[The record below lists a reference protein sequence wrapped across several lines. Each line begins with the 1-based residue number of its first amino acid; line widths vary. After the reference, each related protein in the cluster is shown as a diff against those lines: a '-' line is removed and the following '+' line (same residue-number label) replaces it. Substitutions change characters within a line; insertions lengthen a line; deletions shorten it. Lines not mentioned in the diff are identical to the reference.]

1 MPKKT
6 YCAIALDETD
16 DKKKDLERQ
25 VEDTKTALAK
35 AKEEKASLEEDIAA
49 VSEGIKALDQS
60 VVEATAM
67 RKEENADY
75 QELMAN
81 NGISKQVL
89 EFAINRLN
97 KFYNPKMYKAPV
109 KQEVSE
115 GDAIYSGMGGDS
127 PTAMPGGIAGTGIGA
142 SFVQLSMRAAAP
154 TPPEAVEAY
163 SKKTEE
169 SSGVLQMI
177 RLLITDLD
185 KEMTQA
191 DGVEKDGQADY
202 EKFMSSSAEKRA
214 TDSKLVEDKE
224 GSLADVDGQIS
235 DLKGTKRSGK
245 KELMATREFISTL
258 HSDCDWLLKYFDVRK
273 QARAEEVDSLNNAK
287 AVLNGADYSLIQVVR
302 STRRVFLGA

>member
-1 MPKKT
+1 MPKKA
-6 YCAIALDETD
+6 YCATALDETD

-25 VEDTKTALAK
+25 VEDTKIALAK
-35 AKEEKASLEEDIAA
+35 AKEEKASLAEDIAA

-89 EFAINRLN
+89 EFAMNRLN

-115 GDAIYSGMGGDS
+115 GDAIHSGMGGDS

-142 SFVQLSMRAAAP
+142 SFVQL
-154 TPPEAVEAY
+154 EAVEAY

-185 KEMTQA
+185 KEMAQA
-191 DGVEKDGQADY
+191 DVVEKDGQGDY
-202 EKFMSSSAEKRA
+202 EKFMSSSGEKRA
-214 TDSKLVEDKE
+214 IDSKLVEEKE

-245 KELMATREFISTL
+245 KELMATHEFISTL

-287 AVLNGADYSLIQVVR
+287 AILNGADYSLIQVVR